1 MLWYG
6 ENAIWCG
13 ECYGVEEVLWC
24 GGGCC
29 GVEEGAMVW
38 RRVLL
43 YGGGCCGV
51 EEGAVVWRRVLWCGG
66 GCYGVEEGAVAWGR
80 VLRCVYPATYY
91 IMNETAVIG
100 HA

>member
-24 GGGCC
+24 GRCY

-38 RRVLL
+38 RRVL
-43 YGGGCCGV
+43 
-51 EEGAVVWRRVLWCGG
+51 
-66 GCYGVEEGAVAWGR
+66 
-80 VLRCVYPATYY
+80 
-91 IMNETAVIG
+91 
-100 HA
+100 